1 MVTQTHHFDL
11 PGLGKIPWRSAWQ
24 TIPVF
29 FLGNPMDRGAG
40 WATTYRVTK
49 SQTQLKRL
57 CMCVRART
65 HTHTQKLSIS
75 PHFPASAPRAPHH
88 CAPRVSSEQ
97 LPPGRARAQACPVPH
112 SPSGEFSD
120 LCLHHLLCLN
130 LPVCFE
136 RMLFTSMLLLP
147 ASPQTCSHK
156 GTSSLM
162 HIPLHCLHF
171 QTTAY
176 TIPAAKNA
184 RVWGVGWVG
193 GGGGRLKREGT

>member
-40 WATTYRVTK
+40 RATTYRVTK

-57 CMCVRART
+57 CMCAHAHARAHT
-65 HTHTQKLSIS
+65 HTHTHKLSIF

-120 LCLHHLLCLN
+120 LCLQRARELGLGNVVSVSGLPEVVTPRESLGDNHWNISVLIQCL
-130 LPVCFE
+130 
-136 RMLFTSMLLLP
+136 
-147 ASPQTCSHK
+147 Q
-156 GTSSLM
+156 
-162 HIPLHCLHF
+162 
-171 QTTAY
+171 
-176 TIPAAKNA
+176 
-184 RVWGVGWVG
+184 
-193 GGGGRLKREGT
+193 